1 MLYDLYQAQADFLIP
16 FREAARFGA
25 GLAQLWETGCC
36 ARPPLLRHLRA
47 TWSLFAEAGLTH
59 RRPSF
64 GIAAVDIGNRV
75 VDVVEEAA
83 DDTPFG
89 TLLHFRKNAAVAQ
102 PRVLLVAP
110 MSGHFATLLRNTVE
124 VMLPEHD
131 VYITDWKNA
140 RDIPLDAGAFGL
152 DEFVSHLIRFLE
164 VIGPGAHIV
173 AVCQPAVPALAA
185 VALMA
190 EAGNPAQPRS
200 MTLMAGPID
209 TRMNPTNVNDLA
221 MSRPIAWFEKN
232 LISAVP
238 WGFPGARRRVYPG
251 FLQLAAF
258 ISMNLDRHV
267 TAHITQFRNLV
278 GGDQSS
284 AEAHRRFYG
293 EYGAVMDL
301 PAEFYL
307 QTVKTVFQDHA
318 LPKGEMMYRDRPIDP
333 EQIRRVALFTVEGE
347 FDDISGVGQTE
358 AAHRLCANIPPE
370 RKAHWMQPGVGHY
383 GVFNGSRFRAEIAP
397 RIADFILSMSQ
408 GAGTKR
414 RGPAMRQIGDGEAG
428 RTGNGATRAQVR
440 A

>member
-1 MLYDLYQAQADFLIP
+1 MLYDLYQAQADLLMP
-16 FREAARFGA
+16 FRQAARVGA
-25 GLAQLWETGCC
+25 GLAQLMETGCG
-36 ARPPLLRHLRA
+36 ARSALLRHCRA
-47 TWSLFAEAGLTH
+47 SWSLFADIGLTH
-59 RRPSF
+59 HRPSF
-64 GIAAVDIGNRV
+64 GIEAVDIGNRV
-75 VDVVEEAA
+75 VEVAEEAA

-89 TLLHFRKNAAVAQ
+89 TLLHFRKAAPITQ

-140 RDIPLDAGAFGL
+140 RDIPMSAGAFGL
-152 DEFVSHLIRFLE
+152 DEFVDHLMRFLE

-209 TRMNPTNVNDLA
+209 TRVSPTKVNELA
-221 MSRPIAWFEKN
+221 MSRSIAWFEKN
-232 LISAVP
+232 LISRVP

-258 ISMNLDRHV
+258 ISMNLDRHL

-278 GGDQSS
+278 GGDQSG
-284 AEAHRRFYG
+284 AEAHRKFYG

-307 QTVKTVFQDHA
+307 ETVQRVFQEHHLA
-318 LPKGEMMYRDRPIDP
+318 RGMLTWRGEPVRP
-333 EQIRRVALFTVEGE
+333 EAIRRTGLLTVEGE
-347 FDDISGVGQTE
+347 RDDICAIGQTM
-358 AAHRLCANIPPE
+358 AALDLCAGIRVNL
-370 RKAHWMQPGVGHY
+370 KQNHLQTGVGHY
-383 GVFNGSRFRAEIAP
+383 GVFAGKRWAREVYP
-397 RIADFILSMSQ
+397 RVREMI
-408 GAGTKR
+408 
-414 RGPAMRQIGDGEAG
+414 
-428 RTGNGATRAQVR
+428 QVMN
-440 A
+440 